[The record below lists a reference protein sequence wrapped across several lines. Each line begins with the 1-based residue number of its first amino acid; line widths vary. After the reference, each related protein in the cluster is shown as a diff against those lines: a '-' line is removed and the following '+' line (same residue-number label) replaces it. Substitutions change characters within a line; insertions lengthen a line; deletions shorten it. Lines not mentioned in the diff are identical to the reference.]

1 MNNSQFLNHDSDNS
15 QKSFTLSQDIQQSE
29 KLSQEFLLEMINS
42 ISEPIFVKD
51 RQHRWIFANNAYCNL
66 IGHSQAELIGKSDY
80 DLFPPTEAEIF
91 WKKDELIFSTGT
103 NNQSEENFT
112 DASGVNHIISTKKSL
127 FTDGLST
134 QFLVVII
141 RDITQHITEA
151 QQLEAKLEKRIEKQ
165 TEKALRR
172 SNALLKAQQEASI
185 DGILVVDEN
194 LQILS
199 YNQRFLDIWQIPLQL
214 VQTGKQQLI
223 FPTALQQT
231 LNPEQFLSQVQ
242 YLYQHPEEISR
253 DEIAL
258 KDGRTLDRYTAPVRS
273 PQGDNYGRVW
283 YFQDI
288 TERKQASAAL
298 EQSTAQ
304 LRQQAQELEKTLC
317 ELQSAQTQL
326 IQSEKMSSLGLLVA
340 GVAHEIN
347 NPLSFI
353 FGNLTYA
360 EEYIKDLLK
369 LLRLYQEN
377 YPQPKEEIQNFT
389 QLIEIDFL
397 TTDLLLLLNSMKV
410 GTNRICEI
418 VLSLRTFSR
427 LDEDGMK
434 AVDIHEGLDT
444 TLMILQNRLKANGQ
458 RKDIQVIKQYSN
470 LPLVECYPG
479 QLNQV
484 FMNILTNAIDALEES
499 FANNFQSMTDE
510 ERQLASLE
518 IRIHTKIIS
527 DNQVTIHIAD
537 NGPGIPESVQKR
549 IFDPFFTT
557 KPVGKGTGMGLSISY
572 QIVTERHGGSLKFI
586 SQPGQGTE
594 FLVTIPLIQKR

>member
-288 TERKQASAAL
+288 TERKQALAAL

-434 AVDIHEGLDT
+434 AVDIHDGLDT